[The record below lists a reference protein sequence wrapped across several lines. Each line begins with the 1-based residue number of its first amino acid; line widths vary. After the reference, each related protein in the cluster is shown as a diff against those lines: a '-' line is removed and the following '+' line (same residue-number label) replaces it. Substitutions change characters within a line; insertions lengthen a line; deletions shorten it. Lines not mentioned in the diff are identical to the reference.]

1 MSGAFLWHWLAPVA
15 AAPFVGSFLG
25 VIAERLPAGR
35 PVLIARSACPAC
47 DHRLGARDLVP
58 VLSWLFN
65 RGRCRHC
72 GAALGLFYPG
82 IELAALVL
90 ALWAAAVVSGWLLWA
105 SCALGWLLLALA
117 VIDARRLVLPDALVL
132 PLIPVGLALAYAVE
146 PARVAEHAL
155 GAVLG
160 FAAFVGLGWAW
171 RRLRGR
177 DALGLGDAKLLAAA
191 GAWVSW
197 TGLGGVVL
205 IAAASGLAFALAR
218 AVCGH
223 PFAADA
229 RLPFGPHLAL
239 GLWITWLHGPIMIG

>member
-1 MSGAFLWHWLAPVA
+1 MSGAYLWHWLAPVA

-105 SCALGWLLLALA
+105 SCALGWVLLALA
-117 VIDARRLVLPDALVL
+117 VIGGDTQQFTRVLKHRPYAARKRIVWPQNN
-132 PLIPVGLALAYAVE
+132 
-146 PARVAEHAL
+146 RV
-155 GAVLG
+155 
-160 FAAFVGLGWAW
+160 
-171 RRLRGR
+171 
-177 DALGLGDAKLLAAA
+177 LLAAE
-191 GAWVSW
+191 
-197 TGLGGVVL
+197 
-205 IAAASGLAFALAR
+205 
-218 AVCGH
+218 
-223 PFAADA
+223 
-229 RLPFGPHLAL
+229 
-239 GLWITWLHGPIMIG
+239 